1 MCPAPP
7 RDAVGSPRASWLRTT
22 VCRLKRLIFVRKK
35 GKEKRSAKKESCTWS
50 CHDQKY
56 TVGRVLA
63 HFRYNV
69 FEDVQILLQ
78 QSARILFVGRSIT
91 DRDHAHRRVSGQRII
106 WGNGRN
112 AFPLFRSSL
121 HFVPPPSK
129 RDKKKKK
136 YLSSLVPLV
145 PMIFGLPRNAAP
157 WLMSSASAFANS
169 SFTSMNTSS
178 EASRCN
184 VVKGVINRGKASRRA
199 QSYYAID
206 PLMRSIVRIR
216 SPRVTRIPLD
226 FSLDRR

>member
-1 MCPAPP
+1 MPFHC
-7 RDAVGSPRASWLRTT
+7 
-22 VCRLKRLIFVRKK
+22 FVRL
-35 GKEKRSAKKESCTWS
+35 S
-50 CHDQKY
+50 
-56 TVGRVLA
+56 
-63 HFRYNV
+63 
-69 FEDVQILLQ
+69 ILSPLL
-78 QSARILFVGRSIT
+78 R
-91 DRDHAHRRVSGQRII
+91 
-106 WGNGRN
+106 NGIR
-112 AFPLFRSSL
+112 
-121 HFVPPPSK
+121 
-129 RDKKKKK
+129 KKK

-216 SPRVTRIPLD
+216 SPREFHSIFHSTGDNYSSLLFYAISRLD
-226 FSLDRR
+226 QRQSNEKRRTADALFAHQMGERCQEAWNVKGTIRQNLLTVGNK

>member
-35 GKEKRSAKKESCTWS
+35 GKEKKSAKKESCTWS

-129 RDKKKKK
+129 RDKKKKEIFIFARTFGTDD
-136 YLSSLVPLV
+136 LRVAEECSAMADVFRLCFRQFLVHVYEHQLGGEPLQ
-145 PMIFGLPRNAAP
+145 R
-157 WLMSSASAFANS
+157 
-169 SFTSMNTSS
+169 
-178 EASRCN
+178 R
-184 VVKGVINRGKASRRA
+184 KGSN
-199 QSYYAID
+199 
-206 PLMRSIVRIR
+206 
-216 SPRVTRIPLD
+216 
-226 FSLDRR
+226 